1 MSIHL
6 LSSLGRGH
14 SHITSSKMP
23 NKYSHSV
30 VLATYSSRG
39 LINLPRDQ
47 YRDYQDSRPIVRS
60 STYDSTYNGYTSD
73 TYHHS
78 ETPQELLKASRT
90 AAETGL
96 PNGQTA
102 LSRPLVLEEA
112 QPRFSANGSSGSQ
125 TNGASNALP
134 AQQPQT
140 QPADLLATSGK
151 PKLQPRGDQRSRNV
165 PHDGSALSIQ
175 EAMNVLEPT
184 RTPTTVS
191 TPVQQLSGVET
202 EVFNQ
207 YQSRRSNR
215 ESHRESRNM
224 SFPKSSNHD
233 SLLSHSNNSKPSSDS
248 ENIAWPTSTKPRDKR
263 HSKAL
268 LPASQSKPYPHD
280 TRSTEV
286 NRSYTTVSSHNH
298 PKKSSSMLSQQS
310 NLSLPAQQRPF
321 RSQAP
326 PLQNK
331 LPQEIDMDGFA
342 DDDDADGFPVI
353 YGSTYDQEPGID
365 DQPGGTDGT
374 IYADHGRDHDHFR
387 SIRTPSAAS
396 RSTEL
401 RDRDRPSQDVRNRTT
416 TARSKARRNGSE
428 SSNEGIGVPSIIRT
442 SPRKSTPSSR
452 NSQAK
457 ALSRPTSIIPDMPRE
472 SLAAIF
478 NPRLLD
484 KVAYSDD
491 NLLRSM
497 PGNSRT
503 TNIRSS
509 HLRALQNPSQSSLS
523 SRDSDSEAAPAPGV
537 ALYRADMATVPIGAE
552 SDSDATPPAIQKSRS
567 NGLVPSPLVQPE
579 QSSLPQKIRGRN
591 TGRPPSAHRID
602 PTPTARSSRPK
613 GGLLSRLREK
623 SLGRRTQ

>member
-1 MSIHL
+1 
-6 LSSLGRGH
+6 
-14 SHITSSKMP
+14 MP

-39 LINLPRDQ
+39 LINLPKDQ
-47 YRDYQDSRPIVRS
+47 YRDFQDSRPVVKS
-60 STYDSTYNGYTSD
+60 STYDSAYSGYTSD
-73 TYHHS
+73 TYHRS
-78 ETPQELLKASRT
+78 ETPQEILKPSQT
-90 AAETGL
+90 AAESGL
-96 PNGQTA
+96 SNGQTA
-102 LSRPLVLEEA
+102 LSVPLVLEGA
-112 QPRFSANGSSGSQ
+112 QLKVSANGSSGSP
-125 TNGASNALP
+125 TNGIPNALP

-151 PKLQPRGDQRSRNV
+151 PKLQPRGDQRSKNV

-175 EAMNVLEPT
+175 EAMDVLEPT

-191 TPVQQLSGVET
+191 IHVPQLSGVES

-207 YQSRRSNR
+207 HQSTRRNR
-215 ESHRESRNM
+215 QSHRESRNM

-233 SLLSHSNNSKPSSDS
+233 SLLSHSNNSKPPSDS
-248 ENIAWPTSTKPRDKR
+248 ENTTWPTSTKTRDKR

-268 LPASQSKPYPHD
+268 PPASQSKPYPHD
-280 TRSTEV
+280 TRSAEV
-286 NRSYTTVSSHNH
+286 NRTYTTVSSHTQ

-310 NLSLPAQQRPF
+310 NPSLPVQQRPF
-321 RSQAP
+321 RSQALQ
-326 PLQNK
+326 LQNK

-342 DDDDADGFPVI
+342 DDEDADGFPVI
-353 YGSTYDQEPGID
+353 SGSNYDQEPGVHH
-365 DQPGGTDGT
+365 QSGGHDGIT
-374 IYADHGRDHDHFR
+374 YADHERATDNFR

-401 RDRDRPSQDVRNRTT
+401 RERDRPSQDVRNRTT
-416 TARSKARRNGSE
+416 MSGTKTRRNGSG
-428 SSNEGIGVPSIIRT
+428 SSNEGFGVPSIIRT

-484 KVAYSDD
+484 KASYSDD

-503 TNIRSS
+503 TDVRSS
-509 HLRALQNPSQSSLS
+509 HLRALQNPSLSSLTS
-523 SRDSDSEAAPAPGV
+523 QGSDSEAAPAPGV
-537 ALYRADMATVPIGAE
+537 ALYRSGMAALPIGME
-552 SDSDATPPAIQKSRS
+552 SDSDAAPPAIQKTRS
-567 NGLVPSPLVQPE
+567 NGPVPIHLVQPE
-579 QSSLPQKIRGRN
+579 QSSLPQTIRGRDI
-591 TGRPPSAHRID
+591 GRPPSVHRVE
-602 PTPTARSSRPK
+602 PTPVARSSKPK